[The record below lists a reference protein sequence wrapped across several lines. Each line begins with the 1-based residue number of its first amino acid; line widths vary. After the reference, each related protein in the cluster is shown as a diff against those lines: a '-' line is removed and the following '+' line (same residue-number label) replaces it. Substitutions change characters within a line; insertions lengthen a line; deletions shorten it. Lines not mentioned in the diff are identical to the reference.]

1 MTDSYMCQEGQ
12 VLLSCSQDCSVLLS
26 SLLCV
31 TRGMLVCVLVFA
43 AVVSKLEK
51 KQKFSKC
58 RETLIFL
65 L

>member
-1 MTDSYMCQEGQ
+1 M
-12 VLLSCSQDCSVLLS
+12 LLSCSQDCSVLLS

-31 TRGMLVCVLVFA
+31 TRGMSVCVLVFA